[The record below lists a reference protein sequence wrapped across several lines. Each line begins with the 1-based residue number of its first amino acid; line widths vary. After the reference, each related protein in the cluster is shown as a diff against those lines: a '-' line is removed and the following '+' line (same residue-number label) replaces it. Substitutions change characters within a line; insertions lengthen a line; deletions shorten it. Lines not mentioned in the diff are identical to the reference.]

1 LQASG
6 RALVVY
12 HQQGAGRVD
21 IRLHSCPHLY
31 HLDDSI
37 RFDCVVATR
46 PEWYVFADGSSGG
59 YSHTG
64 GIQVHGEENKEEI
77 AVNEVRTLEEGVHMA
92 VNMVTGTLADIELV
106 AAAKRQ
112 KGMQV
117 IWVYAL
123 EEGAG
128 MGSVVAVAV
137 AEGNLKGN
145 VREDIDLEDSEVVGD
160 TVRTVG
166 AEELGLGLEEPHNK
180 VGNAVEVGE
189 ESDTESQDNER

>member
-1 LQASG
+1 M
-6 RALVVY
+6 
-12 HQQGAGRVD
+12 
-21 IRLHSCPHLY
+21 
-31 HLDDSI
+31 
-37 RFDCVVATR
+37 
-46 PEWYVFADGSSGG
+46 
-59 YSHTG
+59 
-64 GIQVHGEENKEEI
+64 HGEENEEEI

-128 MGSVVAVAV
+128 MSSVVAVVV

-189 ESDTESQDNER
+189 ESDTESQDNEW